1 MTFINRIRHA
11 GSLAA
16 RLAAGTALGVGLF
29 AAVAGTPGFA
39 LAQDAAPSP
48 GPAMWVVS
56 DADSTIYLFGTVHL
70 LKPETQWRT
79 PELDAALAQATELWL
94 EVPNVDDQA
103 AAMPLVQQYGL
114 NIGGAPISSL
124 LTAEENAQLQ
134 AAAAAIGVPPQA
146 MEVMQPWLVGL
157 QVSVAA
163 AVRAGYDP
171 ASGVDTRLK
180 AAADESGT
188 AVRGF
193 ETLEQQFRFFHDL
206 PQEVQLQFL
215 RQSLATWEE
224 AEAMLDGMVELWAAG
239 DVEGFDALVVDEMQA
254 EWGQLYDVLLVDRN
268 VDWAGQI
275 QTMLDGSGT
284 TFIAVGAAHLVGDD
298 SVQSVLEERGVTVT
312 RR

>member
-1 MTFINRIRHA
+1 MTIINRIKRA
-11 GSLAA
+11 GSLAG

-29 AAVAGTPGFA
+29 VAVAGTPDFA
-39 LAQDAAPSP
+39 LAQEVRQP

-56 DADSTIYLFGTVHL
+56 DEDSTIYLFGTVHL

-79 PELDAALAQATELWL
+79 PELDAALAEAAELWL

-103 AAMPLVQQYGL
+103 AAMPLIQQYGL

-124 LTAEENAQLQ
+124 LTDEENAQLQ

-146 MEVMQPWLVGL
+146 LEVMQPWLVGL

-163 AVRAGYDP
+163 MIRAGYDP

-180 AAADESGT
+180 ASADEVGT
-188 AVRGF
+188 PVRGF
-193 ETLEQQFRFFHDL
+193 ETIDQQFRFFHDL
-206 PQEVQLQFL
+206 PQEIQLQFL

-224 AEAMLDGMVELWAAG
+224 ADEMLDAMVELWAAG
-239 DVEGFDALVVDEMQA
+239 DVEGFEALVVDEMKN
-254 EWGQLYDVLLVDRN
+254 EWGELYDVLLTRRN
-268 VDWAGQI
+268 ADWAGQI
-275 QTMLDGSGT
+275 QTLLEGSGT
-284 TFIAVGAAHLVGDD
+284 TFIAVGAAHLAGDD
-298 SVQSVLEERGVTVT
+298 SVQSMLEDRGVTVT

>member
-1 MTFINRIRHA
+1 MTIINRIKHA
-11 GSLAA
+11 GTLAA
-16 RLAAGTALGVGLF
+16 RLGAGTALGVGLF
-29 AAVAGTPGFA
+29 AAVAGTPSFA
-39 LAQDAAPSP
+39 LAQEAHQP

-56 DADSTIYLFGTVHL
+56 DEDSTIYLFGTVHL

-79 PELDAALAQATELWL
+79 PGLEAALTEAAELWL

-103 AAMPLVQQYGL
+103 AAMPLIQQYGL
-114 NIGGAPISSL
+114 NIGGEPLSSL
-124 LTAEENAQLQ
+124 LTDEENAQLQ
-134 AAAAAIGVPPQA
+134 AVAAAIGVPPQA

-180 AAADESGT
+180 ASADEAGT
-188 AVRGF
+188 TVRGF

-224 AEAMLDGMVELWAAG
+224 AEEMLDSMVELWAAG
-239 DVEGFDALVVDEMQA
+239 DVEGFEALVIDEMQA

-268 VDWAGQI
+268 ADWAGQI
-275 QTMLDGSGT
+275 QTMLEGSGT
-284 TFIAVGAAHLVGDD
+284 AFIAVGAAHLAGDD
-298 SVQSVLEERGVTVT
+298 SVQSMLEDRGVTVT